1 MTGDISLTGA
11 LVGLRDWRLDDLAPY
26 REWLRPHHEWHA
38 WDGPYFP
45 RPTAAQADEI
55 CAQLRRRITAAD
67 WPTPRTGPVIADRD
81 SDVLVGCVTW
91 YYESEATDWRRI
103 GVVLYDPA
111 SWSGGR
117 GTEAVRLWTDY
128 LFSST
133 DIARLDFATWSGHT
147 AMCAIGSKLGW
158 TEEARFRDARV
169 VRGQPYDSVVYGVI
183 RREWSPTLKA

>member
-1 MTGDISLTGA
+1 MTGDVSLTGA
-11 LVGLRDWRLDDLAPY
+11 LVGLRGWRLDDLAPY

-45 RPTAAQADEI
+45 RPTDAQADEI

-67 WPTPRTGPVIADRD
+67 WPTPGTSLVIADRD

-91 YYESEATDWRRI
+91 YYESE
-103 GVVLYDPA
+103 
-111 SWSGGR
+111 
-117 GTEAVRLWTDY
+117 
-128 LFSST
+128 
-133 DIARLDFATWSGHT
+133 
-147 AMCAIGSKLGW
+147 MCAIGSKLGW

-169 VRGQPYDSVVYGVI
+169 VRGQPYDSVVYGVL